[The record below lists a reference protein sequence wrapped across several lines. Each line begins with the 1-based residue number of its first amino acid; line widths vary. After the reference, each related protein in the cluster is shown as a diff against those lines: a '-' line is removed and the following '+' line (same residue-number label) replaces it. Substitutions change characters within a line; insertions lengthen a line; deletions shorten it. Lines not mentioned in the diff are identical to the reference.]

1 MQGYVCHAYLHV
13 PPYAISAYHHLSCDS
28 NPSHGEV
35 YLIQHYVINFVSDL
49 WQVGGFLLEVRFPP
63 QIKLTGTI

>member
-49 WQVGGFLLEVRFPP
+49 
-63 QIKLTGTI
+63 